1 MVSLTLRPFYRLVK
15 SALYRLNR
23 RLDEPLAR
31 SALLG
36 TKKCLSP
43 RSGIE
48 LPPCGFPSSGL
59 VAMPIE
65 LFLLVICS
73 GVK

>member
-15 SALYRLNR
+15 SALYLLNR

-43 RSGIE
+43 RSEIE
-48 LPPCGFPSSGL
+48 LPPCGFPSSDL